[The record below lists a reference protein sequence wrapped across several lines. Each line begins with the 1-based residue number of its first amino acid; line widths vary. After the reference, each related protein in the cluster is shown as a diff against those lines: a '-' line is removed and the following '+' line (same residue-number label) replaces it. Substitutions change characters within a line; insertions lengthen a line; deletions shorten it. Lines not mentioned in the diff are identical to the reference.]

1 MKFDKI
7 LNLATLVTPFLAE
20 RARVE
25 DEREAKRAA
34 REEHLA
40 SVLFS
45 HASFVQ
51 SALAGLGERADR
63 ALAALRDYSSET
75 YTVTRQALG
84 VFERMELRTREHRDD
99 LTVTITS
106 DEASKLLDEQF
117 IALDKYI
124 AGVRAIIERAD
135 AEDVEEAD
143 VDDALESALEVR
155 SEVAFFRAHLS
166 PGKVFEMTRS
176 KAMFLAP
183 VDYDSMLA
191 NLDKRL
197 AVRPPVTDG

>member
-1 MKFDKI
+1 MKMDKI
-7 LNLATLVTPFLAE
+7 LNLAAMVAPFLAE
-20 RARVE
+20 REAK
-25 DEREAKRAA
+25 REAKREA

-40 SVLFS
+40 SAQLS

-51 SALAGLGERADR
+51 NALAGLGEQADR

-84 VFERMELRTREHRDD
+84 VFERIELRTRDHRDD

-166 PGKVFEMTRS
+166 PSKVFEMTRS

-191 NLDKRL
+191 DLDKRL

>member
-1 MKFDKI
+1 MKMDKI
-7 LNLATLVTPFLAE
+7 LNLAAMVAPFLAE

-63 ALAALRDYSSET
+63 ALAALRDYSSDNF
-75 YTVTRQALG
+75 TVQALG

-106 DEASKLLDEQF
+106 DDASKLLDEQL
-117 IALDKYI
+117 IALDKCI

-191 NLDKRL
+191 DLDKRL